1 MEAPVANPS
10 YSPLKRIQW
19 RGKTVVVNVPFIQ
32 WGDAPGQKMV
42 TDFGG
47 CDVLFRSHQPNPFMI
62 PGPNEGGPPGCTHDE
77 EAIDR
82 YKGGQVLDLDINNLT
97 VTMKLHNSTFKPGEF
112 VHYVVYDASKGP
124 AAGFMGAVY
133 APKLANIGRR
143 GTTKAVGNVV
153 QYANGQFMQGGGPN
167 RFLPG
172 LTSYA
177 GGKKQ
182 TYSPIWHIT
191 WLFYDLDGDGIFFDD
206 AQNISRGAMPVAGSG
221 IQGFDPSDQLTF
233 NPFGMDDAGV
243 SDPDTV
249 RELTGGGIVRYSDVE
264 KLVDSGVAIETE
276 GPPGLELNS
285 TLQPPLVVNC
295 PAPLTFRGKTNNFS
309 QGQ

>member
-1 MEAPVANPS
+1 
-10 YSPLKRIQW
+10 
-19 RGKTVVVNVPFIQ
+19 
-32 WGDAPGQKMV
+32 
-42 TDFGG
+42 
-47 CDVLFRSHQPNPFMI
+47 
-62 PGPNEGGPPGCTHDE
+62 
-77 EAIDR
+77 
-82 YKGGQVLDLDINNLT
+82 
-97 VTMKLHNSTFKPGEF
+97 
-112 VHYVVYDASKGP
+112 
-124 AAGFMGAVY
+124 
-133 APKLANIGRR
+133 
-143 GTTKAVGNVV
+143 
-153 QYANGQFMQGGGPN
+153 MQGGGPN